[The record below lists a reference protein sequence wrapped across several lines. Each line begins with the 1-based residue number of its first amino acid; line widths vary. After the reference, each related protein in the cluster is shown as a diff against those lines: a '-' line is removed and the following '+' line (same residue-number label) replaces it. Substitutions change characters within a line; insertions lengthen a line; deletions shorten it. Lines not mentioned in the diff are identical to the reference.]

1 MCIRKIKA
9 LCGLSTFVLCFIFV
23 FQTSGKEKECNT
35 GIVLLEKNIT
45 LKSGKSEYYFY
56 SLASGDV
63 IEFHFGDWAEDATLE
78 LTLWK
83 YPSGFIFNKVY
94 NLENFSRQVFIPTSG
109 FYALSLS
116 NKTRKKQTFSLKMK
130 RLPAG
135 PETEK
140 LNSEVTFEKKGSKIY
155 AKFWAPKAIRQDTL
169 FEMVEKDTQI
179 KVKAK
184 SHYSC
189 VSKSNPCNKEF
200 VYLVLPPHTYQWA
213 YYLVVG
219 QEAKDK
225 LEQAIKAILKT
236 GIRLAGNLTP
246 KGFLLAQF
254 AKGLLDELPTLSG
267 SATIS
272 YFFCDKTNFEKFIA
286 HKDNYE
292 RLPSMKYGTR
302 ITDYGLARQDALPS
316 EPIYLC
322 LENQSLLQATEVFV
336 TVVAQRILP
345 IYAWEKEEIG
355 FLHKKWL
362 KNYIVLNSK

>member
-1 MCIRKIKA
+1 MIIEKA
-9 LCGLSTFVLCFIFV
+9 SALYCLVSFLLCFNLL
-23 FQTSGKEKECNT
+23 FQVSGKGKVE
-35 GIVLLEKNIT
+35 GITLLEKNIT
-45 LKSGKSEYYFY
+45 LKTGKSAYYFY
-56 SLASGDV
+56 SLAKADV
-63 IEFHFGDWAEDATLE
+63 IRLNLSDLAEDATIE

-83 YPSGFIFNKVY
+83 YPSGSIFTKVC
-94 NLENFSRQVFIPTSG
+94 NPENVSRQVVVPTSG
-109 FYALSLS
+109 FYALRVS
-116 NKTRKKQTFSLKMK
+116 NKARKKQTFGLKIT
-130 RLPAG
+130 RIPSGA
-135 PETEK
+135 ETEK
-140 LNSEVTFEKKGSKIY
+140 HNSEVTFERSGSKIY
-155 AKFWAPKAIRQDTL
+155 AKFSAPKTIGQDTL

-189 VSKSNPCNKEF
+189 ASKSNPCNKEF
-200 VYLVLPPHTYQWA
+200 VYLVLPPHTHQWA

-225 LEQAIKAILKT
+225 LEQGIKAVLKT

-246 KGFLLAQF
+246 KGFLLAQL

-302 ITDYGLARQDALPS
+302 VTDYGLVRQDALPAES
-316 EPIYLC
+316 IYLC
-322 LENQSLLQATEVFV
+322 LENQALLQATEVFV
-336 TVVAQRILP
+336 TVVALRIIP
-345 IYAWEKEEIG
+345 IYAWENEKIE
-355 FLHKKWL
+355 FLDKKWL
-362 KNYIVLNSK
+362 KGNIILK